1 MNSGWRCPGCGK
13 CYSPLT
19 PQCFTCGQ
27 PTTTGTS
34 TASWL
39 NMGKDKVN
47 VVPKNCNHPKNCE
60 ANASGYCGRCHSEY
74 Y

>member
-27 PTTTGTS
+27 PTYTS
-34 TASWL
+34 NQTDWTKAASFTV
-39 NMGKDKVN
+39 MGKA
-47 VVPKNCNHPKNCE
+47 CNRLDCDTP
-60 ANASGYCGRCHSEY
+60 SGGYCFKCDSEKNK
-74 Y
+74 